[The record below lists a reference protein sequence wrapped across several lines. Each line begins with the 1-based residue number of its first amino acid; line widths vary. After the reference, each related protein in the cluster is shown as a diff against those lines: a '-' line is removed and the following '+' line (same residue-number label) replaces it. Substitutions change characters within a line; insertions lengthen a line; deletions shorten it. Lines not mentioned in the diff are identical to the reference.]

1 MHEKEV
7 KKAYTR
13 ELMGAMVLYAVML
26 AVSIRV
32 GRGMDPSH
40 LRTALLISPM
50 IGFGLAVW
58 AIARQFRRID
68 EYQRQITLE
77 NLAIAAAVTAG
88 ASFTYGFLE
97 SAGFP
102 RLSMFVVWPVMG
114 GAWMVATLLRCRW
127 AR

>member
-77 NLAIAAAVTAG
+77 NMAIAAAVTAG